1 LATLAQIRKINRDAK
16 WKLERVTTEQINGGK
31 VFVLR
36 EKECYNKVG
45 RREFYTGK
53 KPTTNIAY
61 AKYFTREKAENV
73 QKFAHTGF
81 HYDVYGVPTK
91 QLFLMILQGK

>member
-1 LATLAQIRKINRDAK
+1 MATLTQIRKINKDAK
-16 WKLERVTTEQINGGK
+16 TKVERVTTEQLNGGK

-36 EKECYNKVG
+36 TADRYHRG
-45 RREFYTGK
+45 GPREYYTGAR
-53 KPTTNIAY
+53 PATNIAY

-73 QKFAHTGF
+73 QKWAHTGF
-81 HYDVYGVPTK
+81 HYQVYGVPGK